1 LNLENELNS
10 DRLNRWLTLGANIGV
25 LIGIILLLVELAQN
39 REMMRA
45 QTRHEMAMGIVDMQ
59 HAVAENEQL
68 ADIMHRSSVGEK
80 LTPTERLRHRH
91 RLNALLRYWEDVH
104 YQYRLGLYDEPEF
117 SSQREA
123 WRGAFLSNNHLRE
136 YWCETKGRYSEKFR
150 LELDALMPD
159 NIC

>member
-1 LNLENELNS
+1 MDS
-10 DRLNRWLTLGANIGV
+10 DRLNRWLTLVANIGV

-45 QTRHEMAMGIVDMQ
+45 QTRHDMAMGIVEMQ
-59 HAVAENEQL
+59 HAAAEDEQL
-68 ADIMHRSSVGEK
+68 ADIMRRSLAGEE
-80 LTPTERLRHRH
+80 LTPTERFRHRL

-123 WRGAFLSNNHLRE
+123 WRASFLNTNHLRE
-136 YWCETKGRYSEKFR
+136 YWCETKGRYSEDFR
-150 LELDALMPD
+150 LELNALMPED
-159 NIC
+159 SS